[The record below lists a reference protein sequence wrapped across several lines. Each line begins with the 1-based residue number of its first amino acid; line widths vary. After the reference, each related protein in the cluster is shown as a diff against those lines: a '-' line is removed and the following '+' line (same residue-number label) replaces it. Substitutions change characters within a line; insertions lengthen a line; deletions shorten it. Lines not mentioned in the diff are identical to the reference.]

1 MSDNHEKSVAEMTT
15 DEKLDAVVV
24 FIRKFEK
31 IAAVMSKHPMLAG
44 MMPSIQREV
53 SALKK

>member
-1 MSDNHEKSVAEMTT
+1 MSEEKPIAEMTT
-15 DEKLDAVVV
+15 DEKLDAIMI

-31 IAAVMSKHPMLAG
+31 IAALMSKHPMLAG

-53 SALKK
+53 GALKK